1 MVDQPTVI
9 LVEDELAV
17 AKLIEF
23 KLKRENIRVSHFDN
37 GLEGFEAIKAIE
49 PDAVI
54 LDVMLPGMNGFEIL
68 RNIRENEKLSDLK
81 VMLLTSKTRVEDL
94 KLGFGLKA
102 DEYIDKPFQPD
113 GLMLRLNR
121 LLDRDS

>member
-1 MVDQPTVI
+1 MAENQPSII

-23 KLKRENIRVSHFDN
+23 KLKRENFDLKHYDN
-37 GLEGFEAIKAIE
+37 GLKGLEAIKKYK

-54 LDVMLPGMNGFEIL
+54 LDVMLPSMNGFEIL
-68 RNIRENEKLSDLK
+68 RNIREDAEISETK
-81 VMLLTSKTRVEDL
+81 VILLTSKNRVEDL
-94 KLGFGLKA
+94 KMGFGLKA

-113 GLMLRLNR
+113 SLILRLNR
-121 LLDRDS
+121 ILNIN

>member
-1 MVDQPTVI
+1 MGKDQPRVI

-23 KLKRENIRVSHFDN
+23 KLKREKISITHFDN
-37 GLEGFEAIKAIE
+37 GIEGLNAIKKE
-49 PDAVI
+49 RPDAVI

-68 RNIRENEKLSDLK
+68 RNIREDDSLSDIKIL
-81 VMLLTSKTRVEDL
+81 LLTSKNRVEDL

-113 GLMLRLNR
+113 SLMLRLNR
-121 LLDRDS
+121 LLEMS